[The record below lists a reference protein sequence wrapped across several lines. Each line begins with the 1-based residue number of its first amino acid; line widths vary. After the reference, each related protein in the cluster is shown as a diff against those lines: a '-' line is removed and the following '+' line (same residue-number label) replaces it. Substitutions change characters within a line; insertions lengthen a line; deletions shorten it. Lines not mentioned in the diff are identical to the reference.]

1 MKYAPIRG
9 IVKNIRQ
16 IDVTTTTARRALTLR
31 RQFDGG
37 AFAPGTGDAR
47 LSKPLN
53 WRGFGSDLHQRAVAP
68 ALGRARVWRDWV
80 RQNDPVYAA
89 ARHPG
94 AAERWA
100 LGLVL
105 VLTLAVVLFL
115 ALFDWNM
122 LRGPIG
128 RWASAKYDR
137 EIALTGDL
145 DVNLFSWTPSAVVR
159 GLKVGGPDWAREQDT
174 ADVDEIRASVRL
186 RKLLAGQIE
195 MPLLAFTRPKVVLI
209 ATKDGKKS
217 WQLNPNKPD
226 TGEGMKLPVIQ
237 QLVITDGRLS
247 FDEQRRLMSLQAQIN
262 AHEASGGAAGFLLQ
276 GRGTI
281 NGSPLTL
288 KIEGGPFINIRRNH
302 PYRFEAEVAGAGSS
316 LTAKGAITRPFDL
329 GRFDAALTIQGQDL
343 ADLYL
348 LTGVTLPNTPPYR
361 LSGALNR
368 NERLWT
374 FKDFDG
380 RVGASDL
387 SGVVKVDAA
396 QRLRVDADLRSRRLD
411 IDDLAAVLGARTR
424 TNAAGTD
431 TQAPVAPGGK
441 LLPDA
446 KLQTE
451 RLRTMDGSLTYKAA
465 AVKANQFD
473 VRAVDLGAD
482 LKDGILKLDPI
493 SFNFNRGELN
503 GTARINATKDTPYNS
518 VDLRLAGYPLESIVP
533 ARNGSVPLSGR
544 ALGRAKLEG
553 PGASIHD
560 FAAASKGSISL
571 VVPSGRMRAAF
582 AELLGINA
590 SAGLLKLLSGDQSE
604 SQIRCAVA
612 DFGVANG
619 TATARTFVIDT
630 DVVLAQGKGSINLG
644 AETLDLRIE
653 GESKKPRLLRLWA
666 PITIAGP
673 LTAPKIGVDVASV
686 VGQGGLAGLLG
697 AVVAPVTALFAF
709 VDPGLT
715 EDADCGRLIVSA
727 R

>member
-1 MKYAPIRG
+1 MRI
-9 IVKNIRQ
+9 
-16 IDVTTTTARRALTLR
+16 
-31 RQFDGG
+31 
-37 AFAPGTGDAR
+37 
-47 LSKPLN
+47 
-53 WRGFGSDLHQRAVAP
+53 
-68 ALGRARVWRDWV
+68 WRDWV
-80 RQNDPVYAA
+80 RDNDPVYAA
-89 ARHPG
+89 ARRPG
-94 AAERWA
+94 AAEKWA
-100 LGLVL
+100 AGVVLVL
-105 VLTLAVVLFL
+105 VAAVILFL

-128 RWASAKYDR
+128 RWASVKYDR

-159 GLKVGGPDWAREQDT
+159 GLKIGGPDWARDRDT
-174 ADVDEIRASVRL
+174 ADVDEVQASVRL
-186 RKLLAGQIE
+186 RKLLAGQVE
-195 MPLLAFTRPKVVLI
+195 MPLLSFTRPRVVLI
-209 ATKDGKKS
+209 STKDGRMS

-226 TGEGMKLPVIQ
+226 DGEGLNLPVIQ
-237 QLVITDGRLS
+237 QLVIRDGQLT
-247 FDEQRRLMSLQAQIN
+247 FEEQRRGLTLEA
-262 AHEASGGAAGFLLQ
+262 AVDAREASSGQAGFVLD
-276 GRGTI
+276 GRGDVRGAPMTVR
-281 NGSPLTL
+281 
-288 KIEGGPFINIRRNH
+288 IEGGPFINIRRDR
-302 PYRFEAEVAGAGSS
+302 PYRFEADVTGADSS
-316 LTAKGAITRPFDL
+316 LVAKGAITRPFDL
-329 GRFDAALTIQGQDL
+329 GRFDATMTIQGRNMS
-343 ADLYL
+343 DLYL

-368 NERLWT
+368 DRRVWT

-387 SGVVKVDAA
+387 SGEVKVQSG
-396 QRLRVDADLRSRRLD
+396 QRLRVDADLTSRRLD

-431 TQAPVAPGGK
+431 TEAPVVVGGK

-451 RLRTMDGSLTYKAA
+451 RLQTMDGTLSYRAGS
-465 AVKANQFD
+465 VKANAFD
-473 VRAVDLGAD
+473 VRQVNLGAD

-493 SFNFNRGELN
+493 SFDFNRGALN
-503 GTARINATKDTPYNS
+503 GTARINATKATPYSS
-518 VDLRLAGYPLESIVP
+518 VDLRLAGYPLESIIP

-560 FAAASKGSISL
+560 FAAASKGSLSL
-571 VVPSGRMRAAF
+571 VVPNGKMRAAF

-590 SAGLLKLLSGDQSE
+590 SAGLLKLLSGDQST

-612 DFGVANG
+612 DFNVSGG

-644 AETLDLRIE
+644 AETMNLRIE

-666 PITIAGP
+666 PITVSGS
-673 LTAPKIGVDVASV
+673 LTAPNVGVDVGSV
-686 VGQGGLAGLLG
+686 VSQGGLAGLLG

-709 VDPGLT
+709 VDPGLA
-715 EDADCGRLIVSA
+715 EDADCGRLIANA

>member
-1 MKYAPIRG
+1 MSNPRNWRTFRADLNQRAWAPAG
-9 IVKNIRQ
+9 
-16 IDVTTTTARRALTLR
+16 
-31 RQFDGG
+31 
-37 AFAPGTGDAR
+37 AR
-47 LSKPLN
+47 L
-53 WRGFGSDLHQRAVAP
+53 RT
-68 ALGRARVWRDWV
+68 WRDWV
-80 RQNDPVYAA
+80 RDNDPVYAA
-89 ARHPG
+89 ARRPG
-94 AAERWA
+94 AAEKWA
-100 LGLVL
+100 AGVVL
-105 VLTLAVVLFL
+105 VVAAAIVLFL

-128 RWASAKYDR
+128 RWASVKYDR

-159 GLKVGGPDWAREQDT
+159 GLKIGGPDWARDRNT
-174 ADVDEIRASVRL
+174 ADVDEVKASVRL
-186 RKLLAGQIE
+186 RKLLAGQVE
-195 MPLLAFTRPKVVLI
+195 MPLLSFTRPRVVLI
-209 ATKDGKKS
+209 STKDGRKS

-226 TGEGMKLPVIQ
+226 DGEGLNLPVIQ
-237 QLVITDGRLS
+237 QLVIKDGQLT
-247 FDEQRRLMSLQAQIN
+247 FEEQRRGLTLEAAVN
-262 AHEASGGAAGFLLQ
+262 AREASSGQAGFVLD
-276 GRGTI
+276 GRGDVRGAPMTVR
-281 NGSPLTL
+281 
-288 KIEGGPFINIRRNH
+288 IEGGPFINIRRDR
-302 PYRFEAEVAGAGSS
+302 PYRFEADVTGADSS
-316 LTAKGAITRPFDL
+316 LVAKGAITRPFDL
-329 GRFDAALTIQGQDL
+329 GRFDATMTIQGRNMS
-343 ADLYL
+343 DLYL
-348 LTGVTLPNTPPYR
+348 LTGVALPNTPPYR

-368 NERLWT
+368 DRRIWT

-387 SGVVKVDAA
+387 SGEVKVQSG
-396 QRLRVDADLRSRRLD
+396 QRLRVDADLTSRRLD

-431 TQAPVAPGGK
+431 TEAPVAVGGK

-451 RLRTMDGSLTYKAA
+451 RLQTMDGTLSYRAGS
-465 AVKANQFD
+465 VKANAFD
-473 VRAVDLGAD
+473 VRQVNLGAD

-493 SFNFNRGELN
+493 SFDFNRGALN
-503 GTARINATKDTPYNS
+503 GTARIDATKDTPYS
-518 VDLRLAGYPLESIVP
+518 TVDLRLAGYPLESIIP
-533 ARNGSVPLSGR
+533 ARNGSAPVTGR

-560 FAAASKGSISL
+560 FAAASKGSLSL
-571 VVPSGRMRAAF
+571 VVPNGKMRAAF

-612 DFGVANG
+612 DFNVSGG

-644 AETLDLRIE
+644 AETMNLRIE

-666 PITIAGP
+666 PITVSGP
-673 LTAPKIGVDVASV
+673 LTAPKVGVDVGSV
-686 VGQGGLAGLLG
+686 VSQGGLAGLLG

-709 VDPGLT
+709 VDPGLA
-715 EDADCGRLIVSA
+715 EDADCGRLIANA

>member
-1 MKYAPIRG
+1 MR
-9 IVKNIRQ
+9 
-16 IDVTTTTARRALTLR
+16 T
-31 RQFDGG
+31 
-37 AFAPGTGDAR
+37 
-47 LSKPLN
+47 
-53 WRGFGSDLHQRAVAP
+53 
-68 ALGRARVWRDWV
+68 WRDWV
-80 RQNDPVYAA
+80 RDNDPVYAA
-89 ARHPG
+89 ARRPG
-94 AAERWA
+94 TAEKWAA
-100 LGLVL
+100 GVVL
-105 VLTLAVVLFL
+105 VVVAAVVLFL

-128 RWASAKYDR
+128 RWASVKYDR

-159 GLKVGGPDWAREQDT
+159 GLKIGGPDWARDRDT
-174 ADVDEIRASVRL
+174 ADVDEVQASVRL
-186 RKLLAGQIE
+186 RKLLAGQVE
-195 MPLLAFTRPKVVLI
+195 MPLLSFIRPRVVLI
-209 ATKDGKKS
+209 STKDGRKS

-226 TGEGMKLPVIQ
+226 DGEGLNLPVIQ
-237 QLVITDGRLS
+237 QLVIREGQLT
-247 FDEQRRLMSLQAQIN
+247 FEEQRRGLTLEAAVN
-262 AHEASGGAAGFLLQ
+262 AREASSGQAGFVLD
-276 GRGTI
+276 GRGDVRGAPMTVR
-281 NGSPLTL
+281 
-288 KIEGGPFINIRRNH
+288 IEGGPFINIRRDR
-302 PYRFEAEVAGAGSS
+302 PYRFEADVTGADSS
-316 LTAKGAITRPFDL
+316 LVAKGAITRPFDL
-329 GRFDAALTIQGQDL
+329 GRFDATMTIQGRNMS
-343 ADLYL
+343 DLYL
-348 LTGVTLPNTPPYR
+348 LTGVALPNTPPYR

-368 NERLWT
+368 DRRIWT

-387 SGVVKVDAA
+387 SGEVKVQSG
-396 QRLRVDADLRSRRLD
+396 QRLRVDADLTSRRLD

-431 TQAPVAPGGK
+431 TEAPVVVGGK

-451 RLRTMDGSLTYKAA
+451 RLQTMDGTLSYRAGS
-465 AVKANQFD
+465 VKANAFD
-473 VRAVDLGAD
+473 VRQVNLGAD

-493 SFNFNRGELN
+493 SFDFNRGALN
-503 GTARINATKDTPYNS
+503 GTARIDATKDTPYS
-518 VDLRLAGYPLESIVP
+518 TVDLRLAGYPLESIIP

-560 FAAASKGSISL
+560 FAGASKGSLSL
-571 VVPSGRMRAAF
+571 VLPNGKMRAAF

-612 DFGVANG
+612 DFNVSGG

-644 AETLDLRIE
+644 AETMNLRIE
-653 GESKKPRLLRLWA
+653 GESKMPRLLRLWA
-666 PITIAGP
+666 PITVSGP
-673 LTAPKIGVDVASV
+673 LTAPKVGVDVGSV
-686 VGQGGLAGLLG
+686 VSQGGLAGLLG

-709 VDPGLT
+709 VDPGLA
-715 EDADCGRLIVSA
+715 EDADCGRLIANA